1 MKQEVRLDRF
11 GIERMEAE
19 AALLEA
25 PSVEECRV
33 LVRETETFGQ
43 ELVAYVVLSG
53 PFLPEQL
60 SSHLQNLGFNI
71 PCFFV
76 PLSTL
81 PLTEAGLV
89 DEEALTRFYV
99 IDADLIQ
106 RWEDQLKLLPGIEQ
120 VAVVAQE
127 RTESLPRRHLSD
139 LLADWNSVVP
149 REPVMAACEG
159 READGSS
166 ASPKRLAISH
176 GGLLPKRDR
185 RTLTELLQWAAQQKP
200 VKGIVHIQSDGS
212 EIVQSYEELLV
223 EAQRV
228 LAGLRRLGLSPQ
240 DQVILQLDVSQ
251 DFLPAFWGCVLGGFV
266 PVPLSIPP
274 TYSQLN
280 QSIKK
285 FSNTWQMLT
294 RPIVLTN
301 ASLAPAVRSLSNL
314 LDLDNFHVYTI
325 DELRRSEPEQKLHV
339 SQPEDLALLLLTS
352 GSTSLPKGV
361 MLSHNNLLSMSAGF
375 RLMNGFSEQD
385 VTLNW
390 MPLDH
395 VGALVF
401 LSIMAVDLGCQ
412 QVHVPTNLILHSP
425 LKWLDLIECHKA
437 TISWAPN
444 FAFGLICDHAEEIKR
459 KQWDLSSMRF
469 LVNGEEAIVAKTVR
483 KFLTQLA
490 EHGLSTNAIHPAFG
504 MSETSSIITS
514 SDGFSLESSS
524 DDMSFV
530 ELGPPIAGASL
541 RIVDENDQIVPEGT
555 IGHLQVKGASVTSAY
570 YQNPS
575 ANQEAFTDDG
585 WFRSGDLGFLSEERL
600 TITGRQKDVIII
612 NGLNYYCHEIEAVV
626 EEVEGVETSYTA
638 ACTIRMDDDHSDQLA
653 IFFSLASDSKRY
665 GRESAGTA
673 HSLSQSDE
681 RGSAVRDSH
690 LLKLLKH
697 IRHQVVQNIGVNP
710 TYLVPVEKE
719 AIPKTAIGKI
729 QRSQLAKRFLAGE
742 FNDIIKRSDI
752 LMENVNTLPEWFYR
766 KVWRRKCPVTL
777 APTPRQGQYLLFLD
791 QLGLGTFI
799 KAQLHQPNV
808 TVEVG
813 TDFVRLTANRYR
825 INPKEPD
832 HYRRLLRALAAD
844 HIQIDHIL
852 HLWSYNE
859 YAGEVQSVE
868 ALERAQE
875 QGLYTLLFL
884 VQALAEMK
892 PHSIPIQLFVIGS
905 LTQLISPSDKIAY
918 EKASI
923 LGFIKTIPAEIH
935 GLTCRHIDLEVERV
949 EVNGAHILQ
958 ELRLLSGEQEVAY
971 RNGERWV
978 PRLEKVVFSRAEK
991 EALPFKQRG
1000 IYMITGG
1007 LGGIGV
1013 EVAKYLLKHYQARLL
1028 LVGRTSLP
1036 ENGPPPVETPRRG
1049 VSTTE
1054 SYTLLGE
1061 RGFANWPPG
1070 SWQAVQAD
1078 ALSAKIEAY
1087 QELAQE
1093 GEVIY
1098 RAVDVCDLARLKEV
1112 VSQET
1117 SRWGGQ
1123 LDGVIH
1129 LAGVYKEQTIVDTT
1143 RSSLAAVL
1151 RPKIFGTWVLH
1162 QLLKEQPDTL
1172 FINFSS
1178 ISGFFGGATVGA
1190 YSAANS
1196 FVDTFSV
1203 YQKYNSRLQIA
1214 DFAWSMWDETGMSR
1228 GYELKQLSRA
1238 LGYMTIEPKQGLYSL
1253 LAALHHKQTHLMI
1266 GLDGRKQNIQR
1277 YQSESVNKQKLTAY
1291 FTFTTSHKGSSGV
1304 TDHQDELGHLW
1315 QYMPHVKQSDITD
1328 RFGIASPCELV
1339 PLEEMPRTDRGTIDR
1354 EKLVVMGDPTQR
1366 SWEDL
1371 LPRTETERQLA
1382 LLWQELLTVQRV
1394 GIHDNFFEL
1403 GGNSLL
1409 ATQVIYRVREA
1420 FNIKLPLRSMF
1431 SEPTVAGLAE
1441 LIENV
1446 RWMAQASS
1454 SQSFESTESEEEEGE
1469 L

>member
-139 LLADWNSVVP
+139 LLADWSISGLVWGANGLGPHPLTPFRTDGRRGTFTHKFLSRYSPSPRACPDEGRVRRGGRGVRAEAADWNSVVP

-159 READGSS
+159 REANKSS

-314 LDLDNFHVYTI
+314 LDLDNFHVYTV
-325 DELRRSEPEQKLHV
+325 DELRRSEPEEKSHV

-412 QVHVPTNLILHSP
+412 QMHVPTNLILHSP

-459 KQWDLSSMRF
+459 KKWDLSSMRV
-469 LVNGEEAIVAKTVR
+469 LVNGGEAIVAKTVR

-612 NGLNYYCHEIEAVV
+612 NGLNYYCHEIEA
-626 EEVEGVETSYTA
+626 
-638 ACTIRMDDDHSDQLA
+638 
-653 IFFSLASDSKRY
+653 
-665 GRESAGTA
+665 
-673 HSLSQSDE
+673 
-681 RGSAVRDSH
+681 AV
-690 LLKLLKH
+690 
-697 IRHQVVQNIGVNP
+697 
-710 TYLVPVEKE
+710 
-719 AIPKTAIGKI
+719 
-729 QRSQLAKRFLAGE
+729 
-742 FNDIIKRSDI
+742 
-752 LMENVNTLPEWFYR
+752 
-766 KVWRRKCPVTL
+766 
-777 APTPRQGQYLLFLD
+777 
-791 QLGLGTFI
+791 
-799 KAQLHQPNV
+799 
-808 TVEVG
+808 
-813 TDFVRLTANRYR
+813 
-825 INPKEPD
+825 
-832 HYRRLLRALAAD
+832 
-844 HIQIDHIL
+844 
-852 HLWSYNE
+852 
-859 YAGEVQSVE
+859 
-868 ALERAQE
+868 
-875 QGLYTLLFL
+875 
-884 VQALAEMK
+884 
-892 PHSIPIQLFVIGS
+892 
-905 LTQLISPSDKIAY
+905 
-918 EKASI
+918 
-923 LGFIKTIPAEIH
+923 
-935 GLTCRHIDLEVERV
+935 
-949 EVNGAHILQ
+949 
-958 ELRLLSGEQEVAY
+958 
-971 RNGERWV
+971 
-978 PRLEKVVFSRAEK
+978 
-991 EALPFKQRG
+991 
-1000 IYMITGG
+1000 
-1007 LGGIGV
+1007 
-1013 EVAKYLLKHYQARLL
+1013 
-1028 LVGRTSLP
+1028 
-1036 ENGPPPVETPRRG
+1036 
-1049 VSTTE
+1049 
-1054 SYTLLGE
+1054 
-1061 RGFANWPPG
+1061 
-1070 SWQAVQAD
+1070 
-1078 ALSAKIEAY
+1078 
-1087 QELAQE
+1087 
-1093 GEVIY
+1093 
-1098 RAVDVCDLARLKEV
+1098 
-1112 VSQET
+1112 
-1117 SRWGGQ
+1117 
-1123 LDGVIH
+1123 
-1129 LAGVYKEQTIVDTT
+1129 
-1143 RSSLAAVL
+1143 
-1151 RPKIFGTWVLH
+1151 
-1162 QLLKEQPDTL
+1162 
-1172 FINFSS
+1172 
-1178 ISGFFGGATVGA
+1178 
-1190 YSAANS
+1190 
-1196 FVDTFSV
+1196 
-1203 YQKYNSRLQIA
+1203 
-1214 DFAWSMWDETGMSR
+1214 
-1228 GYELKQLSRA
+1228 
-1238 LGYMTIEPKQGLYSL
+1238 
-1253 LAALHHKQTHLMI
+1253 
-1266 GLDGRKQNIQR
+1266 
-1277 YQSESVNKQKLTAY
+1277 
-1291 FTFTTSHKGSSGV
+1291 
-1304 TDHQDELGHLW
+1304 
-1315 QYMPHVKQSDITD
+1315 
-1328 RFGIASPCELV
+1328 
-1339 PLEEMPRTDRGTIDR
+1339 
-1354 EKLVVMGDPTQR
+1354 
-1366 SWEDL
+1366 
-1371 LPRTETERQLA
+1371 
-1382 LLWQELLTVQRV
+1382 
-1394 GIHDNFFEL
+1394 
-1403 GGNSLL
+1403 
-1409 ATQVIYRVREA
+1409 
-1420 FNIKLPLRSMF
+1420 
-1431 SEPTVAGLAE
+1431 
-1441 LIENV
+1441 
-1446 RWMAQASS
+1446 
-1454 SQSFESTESEEEEGE
+1454 
-1469 L
+1469 